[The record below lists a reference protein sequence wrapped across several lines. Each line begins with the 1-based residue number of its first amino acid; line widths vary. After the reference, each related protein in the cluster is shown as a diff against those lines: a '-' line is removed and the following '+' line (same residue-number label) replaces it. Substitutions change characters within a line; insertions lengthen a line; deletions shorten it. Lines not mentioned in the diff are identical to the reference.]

1 MNKLIFILIFSTV
14 FLSANF
20 YVFIRGYQALPAF
33 SWLKITYSI
42 LFWVLSISFIVSRA
56 TGQEKYF
63 LIHTITTWVGTFWM
77 VASLFFFVIVLTVD
91 IIRVFNHFI
100 HFLPLSNSPQYQLIK
115 LILLCTSIFTV
126 SSLLIYGNY
135 NARHPKVVELK
146 LKIDKPGGKHQ
157 KLRIAM
163 ASDIHLGT
171 ILNTTSLNR
180 LTSSINSYHPDIVIF
195 AGDILDEELS
205 PIIRDD
211 IGKPLKNIV
220 SPLGVWAIPGNHEY
234 IGNFA
239 KAANYLKSLNIN
251 LLVDSTV
258 LIDSSF
264 YLVGRDDKDA
274 NRFAGKKRAELA
286 TLMSSV
292 DRSKPIILLDHQPF
306 KLYEGEKEGVDL
318 QLSGHTHQGQF
329 FPITLI
335 VKRMYED
342 SWGYL
347 KKGNTNIYVSSGYGT
362 WGASVRIGT
371 QSELVIIDVDF
382 LN

>member
-1 MNKLIFILIFSTV
+1 
-14 FLSANF
+14 
-20 YVFIRGYQALPAF
+20 
-33 SWLKITYSI
+33 
-42 LFWVLSISFIVSRA
+42 
-56 TGQEKYF
+56 
-63 LIHTITTWVGTFWM
+63 
-77 VASLFFFVIVLTVD
+77 
-91 IIRVFNHFI
+91 
-100 HFLPLSNSPQYQLIK
+100 
-115 LILLCTSIFTV
+115 V